1 MKIPLSD
8 RLQACANFVGRGNRV
23 ADIGCDHGYLS
34 IYLLTNGIA
43 RSCIASDINEGPLL
57 SAQRN
62 AIKNAAPGSSGGG
75 GQSGGG
81 DVVGFSE
88 GGYTGHGGRMEVAG
102 VVHRGEY
109 VVPQP
114 ELRDPAVA
122 AMVAGIESKRRRR
135 TSAHALPGFAEGGY
149 TGTPADTTASSPVL
163 EEILALLAEAP
174 TGEEIAA
181 MLTRAG
187 FTEREYYRTY
197 GSRMIGESIVW
208 AKDLKDRYSVL
219 WMYWD
224 LLR

>member
-1 MKIPLSD
+1 MAGI
-8 RLQACANFVGRGNRV
+8 V
-23 ADIGCDHGYLS
+23 AATTAAQVAVI
-34 IYLLTNGIA
+34 I
-43 RSCIASDINEGPLL
+43 
-57 SAQRN
+57 AQRN

-81 DVVGFSE
+81 NVVGFSE

-163 EEILALLAEAP
+163 EEILALLYSISNTPIPAYIALS
-174 TGEEIAA
+174 EIDAA
-181 MLTRAG
+181 QEIRNKFKA
-187 FTEREYYRTY
+187 RT
-197 GSRMIGESIVW
+197 S
-208 AKDLKDRYSVL
+208 LKKK
-219 WMYWD
+219 
-224 LLR
+224 

>member
-1 MKIPLSD
+1 MAGI
-8 RLQACANFVGRGNRV
+8 V
-23 ADIGCDHGYLS
+23 AATTAAQVAVI
-34 IYLLTNGIA
+34 I
-43 RSCIASDINEGPLL
+43 
-57 SAQRN
+57 AQRN

-81 DVVGFSE
+81 NVVGFSE

-163 EEILALLAEAP
+163 EEILALLYSISNTPIPAYISLSELEAQQD
-174 TGEEIAA
+174 I
-181 MLTRAG
+181 RAR
-187 FTEREYYRTY
+187 FKSYT
-197 GSRMIGESIVW
+197 SR
-208 AKDLKDRYSVL
+208 KKK
-219 WMYWD
+219 
-224 LLR
+224 